1 MRGSKQANKQRRY
14 QLYQPVT
21 PRREKVAE
29 SCSQTR
35 PRQDK
40 RRHDN
45 GREATQVR
53 LKLKPRNKSKSARA
67 TCRKHMSRSRYG
79 DLLLPERKASTQN
92 TIRTLPV
99 VRSMIDDGG
108 WWVVGGWDP
117 GRTRL
122 RRAQEAGRGSCMKLS
137 TDYVEGER

>member
-1 MRGSKQANKQRRY
+1 MDRATWLPGK
-14 QLYQPVT
+14 T
-21 PRREKVAE
+21 AE
-29 SCSQTR
+29 SAGGSR
-35 PRQDK
+35 GF
-40 RRHDN
+40 RR
-45 GREATQVR
+45 RRV
-53 LKLKPRNKSKSARA
+53 
-67 TCRKHMSRSRYG
+67 
-79 DLLLPERKASTQN
+79 
-92 TIRTLPV
+92 LPV